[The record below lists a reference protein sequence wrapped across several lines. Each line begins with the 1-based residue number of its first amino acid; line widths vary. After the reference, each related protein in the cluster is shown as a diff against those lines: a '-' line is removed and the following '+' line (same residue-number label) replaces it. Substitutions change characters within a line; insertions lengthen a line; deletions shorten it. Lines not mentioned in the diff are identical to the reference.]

1 MASYQSID
9 NIGTDDDTYNQYSR
23 IIDDNIDL
31 NNNLTH
37 TLNHLI
43 KDNIIISLAFNIN
56 DIISDQIS
64 NYFNNNDIDNKVD
77 DLIIDKKIKDDI
89 DISIKDYCQDTT
101 KLKKYY
107 NTLSDKVLKLSNDL
121 DTLIKSLT
129 KKKKSIKIFLDN
141 FNLSDNEKKEIINI
155 TLKDVDITKNKINK
169 MLETYV
175 IAKCKLL
182 YVKSIFKNN
191 QENKYICNICIS
203 TVDSLYAFDKCGH
216 CFCPNC
222 INHPSVIRS
231 NRCPICR
238 QPYSN
243 KIKLFL

>member
-1 MASYQSID
+1 MASYQAID

-77 DLIIDKKIKDDI
+77 DLIIDKKIKEDI

-129 KKKKSIKIFLDN
+129 KKK
-141 FNLSDNEKKEIINI
+141 NL
-155 TLKDVDITKNKINK
+155 
-169 MLETYV
+169 
-175 IAKCKLL
+175 
-182 YVKSIFKNN
+182 
-191 QENKYICNICIS
+191 
-203 TVDSLYAFDKCGH
+203 
-216 CFCPNC
+216 
-222 INHPSVIRS
+222 
-231 NRCPICR
+231 
-238 QPYSN
+238 
-243 KIKLFL
+243 